1 MRSSLKCMSGIILCN
16 QDFLTSHLMSSRSG
30 CDGLMAS
37 AAEIVVIDE
46 AHNLED
52 KVRNATTVRF
62 SKGALC
68 RKVKVAVNAVH
79 PSERHYVEK
88 SVDNAV
94 KAVQAFFSM
103 P

>member
-1 MRSSLKCMSGIILCN
+1 
-16 QDFLTSHLMSSRSG
+16 MSSRFG
-30 CDGLMAS
+30 NDGLMTS

-52 KVRNATTVRF
+52 KVRSATTVRF

-79 PSERHYVEK
+79 PSERHYIEK
-88 SVDNAV
+88 DIR
-94 KAVQAFFSM
+94 
-103 P
+103 